1 MRIPDQSILSAD
13 SQTAICEHRSLLQVF
28 NGYP

>member
-1 MRIPDQSILSAD
+1 MRTPDQSILSAD

-28 NGYP
+28 NGYS